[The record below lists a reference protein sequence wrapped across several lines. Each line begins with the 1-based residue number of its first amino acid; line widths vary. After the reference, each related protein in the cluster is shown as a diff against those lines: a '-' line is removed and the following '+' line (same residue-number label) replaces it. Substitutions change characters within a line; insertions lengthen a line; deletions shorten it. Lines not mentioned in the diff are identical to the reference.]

1 MSLSRT
7 SIALHWLIALGIFG
21 LLVFGVII
29 SNTPSGPEKTALIQI
44 HKSFGMIVGFLA
56 LWRIVNRIR
65 EGWPTPLSPRPAWE
79 ERMAHITHTALL
91 AATVAMPLT
100 GIAKSITYG
109 RPVDIF
115 GLRLIPAKLM
125 EKNDA
130 WNEVFSIAHAGI
142 GYTLAA
148 LIAVHIAAA
157 VRHHVVHRDLTLAR
171 MTGRPVA

>member
-7 SIALHWLIALGIFG
+7 SITLHWLIALGILG

-44 HKSFGMIVGFLA
+44 HKSFGMIVGVLA

-65 EGWPTPLSPRPAWE
+65 EGWPAPLSPRPLWE
-79 ERMAHITHTALL
+79 ERTAHITHTALL

-130 WNEVFSIAHAGI
+130 WNEVFSIAHASI

-148 LIAVHIAAA
+148 LIAIHIAAA
-157 VRHHVVHRDLTLAR
+157 VRHHRVHRDLTLAR

>member
-7 SIALHWLIALGIFG
+7 SIALHWLIAVGILG

-65 EGWPTPLSPRPAWE
+65 EGWPAPLSPRPAWE
-79 ERMAHITHTALL
+79 ERAAHITHTALL

-100 GIAKSITYG
+100 GIAKSITYA

-115 GLRLIPAKLM
+115 GLRLIPAQLM

-130 WNEVFSIAHAGI
+130 WNDIFSIAHASI

-148 LIAVHIAAA
+148 LIALHIAAA
-157 VRHHVVHRDLTLAR
+157 VRHHIVHRDLTLAR
-171 MTGRPVA
+171 MTGRPVV